1 MGNNST
7 FAILSNNKVF
17 GWGSSKSGKLGFELS
32 GGKNYDLPREIISL
46 SNYPIFQIA
55 AGSFHTLLLTK
66 DGNLLV
72 MGNSKDGK
80 LGLDFENPSM
90 IEDIELPEIVEMTDQ
105 LNNGSKWFI

>member
-17 GWGSSKSGKLGFELS
+17 GWGSSKSGKLGFEFS
-32 GGKNYDLPREIISL
+32 EGKNYDLPREIISL
-46 SNYPIFQIA
+46 SNFPIFQIA

-66 DGNLLV
+66 DGKLLV

-80 LGLDFENPSM
+80 LGLNFENQNL
-90 IEDIELPEIVEMTDQ
+90 I
-105 LNNGSKWFI
+105 

>member
-1 MGNNST
+1 
-7 FAILSNNKVF
+7 
-17 GWGSSKSGKLGFELS
+17 
-32 GGKNYDLPREIISL
+32 
-46 SNYPIFQIA
+46 
-55 AGSFHTLLLTK
+55 
-66 DGNLLV
+66 